1 MSFIS
6 RRPARRRRADRAPPT
21 VFLDGPVLLLYLQPS
36 HRAPALVRAGLIL
49 GDQTFVAALD
59 HPAPRRPDR
68 QVPAVAPGTR
78 LWRPQVGLR
87 GALCAR
93 AVVAGSRRAPSRR
106 ERRWR

>member
-59 HPAPRRPDR
+59 HLRPGVQTVR
-68 QVPAVAPGTR
+68 CQ
-78 LWRPQVGLR
+78 
-87 GALCAR
+87 
-93 AVVAGSRRAPSRR
+93 PSRR
-106 ERRWR
+106 VHDAGARK